1 MNINFTDEIES
12 YIQRKLQSGLYGS
25 VAELVR
31 EAMREKIEREVR
43 EGIEA
48 RLRSLLLDGVDL
60 GPPEGVSEVAWAAE
74 RDAFVGRMSER
85 LDATYEAIQR
95 GELVDGQPAMERI
108 RGRLQERHDRAEGVT
123 QEESDAVRSKRGGG
137 S

>member
-12 YIQRKLQSGLYGS
+12 YIQRKLQSGMYGS

-31 EAMREKIEREVR
+31 EAMREKIQREVSEEI
-43 EGIEA
+43 EG

-74 RDAFVGRMSER
+74 RDAFAARMSER

-95 GELVDGQPAMERI
+95 GELVDGQHAMERI
-108 RGRLQERHDRAEGVT
+108 RGRLQERHDHAARVT
-123 QEESDAVRSKRGGG
+123 QEGSGAGRSKRGSG

>member
-1 MNINFTDEIES
+1 M
-12 YIQRKLQSGLYGS
+12 YGS

-31 EAMREKIEREVR
+31 EAMREKIQREVR
-43 EGIEA
+43 EGIEG

-74 RDAFVGRMSER
+74 RDAFVARMSDR
-85 LDATYEAIQR
+85 LEATYGAIQR
-95 GELVDGQPAMERI
+95 GELVDGQHAMERI
-108 RGRLQERHDRAEGVT
+108 RGRLQERHDRAASVT
-123 QEESDAVRSKRGGG
+123 QEGSGAVRSKRGSG